1 MLASGTAR
9 LGKVFVMNCSSGML
23 SAVLTAEEDLIAK
36 EIIIGSDTKS
46 STEMSAVVAGGYA
59 QVGDVVN
66 FRMLLQSPAE

>member
-1 MLASGTAR
+1 
-9 LGKVFVMNCSSGML
+9 ML

>member
-9 LGKVFVMNCSSGML
+9 LGKVFVMKCSSGML

-46 STEMSAVVAGGYA
+46 SIEMSAVAGGYA